1 MIDDKRF
8 FYMLSTEV
16 LCVSIKPST
25 CSQRSLLHLSSN
37 YRPVLREAFGSALLM
52 VGQSS
57 SDDLLTLV
65 RPFGIIRR
73 TMAMSLSDYPFA
85 PYAYLPLF
93 SCENFL
99 HPLA

>member
-1 MIDDKRF
+1 
-8 FYMLSTEV
+8 
-16 LCVSIKPST
+16 
-25 CSQRSLLHLSSN
+25 
-37 YRPVLREAFGSALLM
+37 M